1 MKKQLQG
8 ISLILFAA
16 VLMLYALID
25 PWIPI
30 ISDIPTDLVAVCALV
45 VGIVG
50 LVWSFKKGN

>member
-8 ISLILFAA
+8 ISLILFAV
-16 VLMLYALID
+16 VLMLYAMID

-30 ISDIPTDLVAVCALV
+30 ISELPSDLIAVCARV

-50 LVWSFKKGN
+50 LVWSFKK

>member
-8 ISLILFAA
+8 ISLIFFAV
-16 VLMLYALID
+16 VLMLYAMID

-30 ISDIPTDLVAVCALV
+30 ISELPSDLVAVCALV

-50 LVWSFKKGN
+50 LVWSFKKEN

>member
-16 VLMLYALID
+16 VLYAMID

>member
-16 VLMLYALID
+16 VLLLYAMID

-30 ISDIPTDLVAVCALV
+30 IADIPTDLVAVCALIA
-45 VGIVG
+45 GIVG
-50 LVWSFKKGN
+50 LVRSFKKEN

>member
-16 VLMLYALID
+16 VLMLYAMID

-45 VGIVG
+45 VG